1 MSIGDRRVKRLTSL
15 LIWFLTMVVAVI
27 WLIPLIWMLLTSFKH
42 ESMAITLPPRWLPI
56 PFTLENYLKVL
67 TDSLIPRWFLNTTI
81 VAFIVTF
88 GVVIIDSLAAY
99 GLARID
105 FKGKNLVFWVIV
117 SGLMIPDQVL
127 IIPLYF
133 LFNNLNLL
141 NSFPALILPR
151 LALPLGVFILKQFFE
166 GLPLELE
173 EAAQIDGCSRLKM
186 YWYIVMPLSKPAIA
200 AVAVFTF
207 IATWNAFL
215 WPLIVANTEE
225 MYTIPVGIANFQ
237 GVHGTEYA
245 MLMAGSMVASLPM
258 LVAFLFLQKQI
269 IKGIAMSGIKG

>member
-1 MSIGDRRVKRLTSL
+1 MSIGDRRVKRFTSL

-27 WLIPLIWMLLTSFKH
+27 WLIPLIWMLLTSFKY

-81 VAFIVTF
+81 VALIVTF

-117 SGLMIPDQVL
+117 SGLMIPDEVL

-151 LALPLGVFILKQFFE
+151 LAMPLGVFILKQFFE

-186 YWYIVMPLSKPAIA
+186 YWHIVMPLSKPAIA

-237 GVHGTEYA
+237 GTHGTEYA
-245 MLMAGSMVASLPM
+245 LLMTGSIVASLPM

-269 IKGIAMSGIKG
+269 IKGITMSGIKG

>member
-1 MSIGDRRVKRLTSL
+1 
-15 LIWFLTMVVAVI
+15 
-27 WLIPLIWMLLTSFKH
+27 
-42 ESMAITLPPRWLPI
+42 
-56 PFTLENYLKVL
+56 
-67 TDSLIPRWFLNTTI
+67 
-81 VAFIVTF
+81 
-88 GVVIIDSLAAY
+88 
-99 GLARID
+99 
-105 FKGKNLVFWVIV
+105 
-117 SGLMIPDQVL
+117 MIPDEVL

-151 LALPLGVFILKQFFE
+151 LAMPLGVFILKQFFE

-186 YWYIVMPLSKPAIA
+186 YWHIVMPLSKPAIA

-237 GVHGTEYA
+237 GTHGTEYA
-245 MLMAGSMVASLPM
+245 LLMTGSIVASLPM

-269 IKGIAMSGIKG
+269 IKGITMSGIKG

>member
-1 MSIGDRRVKRLTSL
+1 
-15 LIWFLTMVVAVI
+15 MVVAVI

>member
-1 MSIGDRRVKRLTSL
+1 MSIGDRRVKRFTSL

-27 WLIPLIWMLLTSFKH
+27 WLIPLIWMLLTSFKY

-151 LALPLGVFILKQFFE
+151 LAMPLGVFILKQFFE

-186 YWYIVMPLSKPAIA
+186 YWHIVMPLSKPAIA

-207 IATWNAFL
+207 IATWNSFL

-237 GVHGTEYA
+237 GTHGTEYA
-245 MLMAGSMVASLPM
+245 LLMTGSIVASLPM

-269 IKGIAMSGIKG
+269 IKGITMSGIKG